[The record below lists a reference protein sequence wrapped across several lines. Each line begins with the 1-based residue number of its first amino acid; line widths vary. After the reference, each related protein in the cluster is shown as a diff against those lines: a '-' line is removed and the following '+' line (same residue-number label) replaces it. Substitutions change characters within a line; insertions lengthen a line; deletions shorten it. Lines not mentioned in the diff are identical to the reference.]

1 MRKSLLAVALA
12 FAFPA
17 AFAQSSVTLYGIV
30 DVGVEYLDVGNL
42 SSTRIASGMSQGSR
56 WGIRGSE
63 VLGGGYSAVF
73 TLESR
78 FSIDTGSVTNNNS
91 VYWCRPAGSTDSPV
105 CPGVTVFQGPAV
117 ALPPTHPLRVGVASL
132 QNTLNDALLAEL
144 TTVNSSG
151 ALFDRQAYAGL
162 VTPYGA
168 IIGGRQYTPGY
179 EIINKY
185 SVLGDQTALQFGQG
199 YNTPQIRANN
209 ALQYRA
215 ELKGFTVSL
224 MYGFGGSEANRSER
238 VAPPTDGDDFM
249 GGNVQYNTSNWG
261 VGLGY
266 NRTNVVPYATQAAG
280 TPTQKT
286 GLEQLNLGGWFGFGS
301 VKVYAQWNHRENEN
315 PILTPADIS
324 NFAYQIALA
333 PPANQAAVAASIL
346 NTARSL
352 NIHPHDM
359 DLMRGFVGPTDSDAY
374 HLGASWTIG
383 NHVLY
388 GVYNYGKDKARS
400 AWATQDASASH
411 FGAAYFY
418 NFSRRT
424 ALYTVAAFMKNSDQS
439 RMSLSSAG
447 YTTGWTTGAGE
458 DATALQL
465 GLRHSF

>member
-1 MRKSLLAVALA
+1 MRKSLVAVALA

-30 DVGVEYLDVGNL
+30 DVGVERLDVGDV
-42 SSTRIASGMSQGSR
+42 SATRLMSGISQGSR

-63 VLGGGYSAVF
+63 ALGGGYSAIF

-78 FSIDTGSVTNNNS
+78 INIDTGSVTNNDAL
-91 VYWCRPAGSTDSPV
+91 YWCRPAGTTATPTSPTI
-105 CPGVTVFQGPAV
+105 CPGVGLATPLPPSAAPAV
-117 ALPPTHPLRVGVASL
+117 VGGLNTINNALL
-132 QNTLNDALLAEL
+132 QNL
-144 TTVNSSG
+144 TTVNSAG
-151 ALFDRQAYAGL
+151 ALFDRQAYVG
-162 VTPYGA
+162 VITPYGA
-168 IIGGRQYTPGY
+168 VLGGRQYTPGY

-215 ELKGFTVSL
+215 ELKGFTLSL
-224 MYGFGGSEANRSER
+224 MYGFGGSEGNRSER

-249 GGNVQYNTSNWG
+249 GANVQYNTANWG
-261 VGLGY
+261 LGLGY

-286 GLEQLNLGGWFGFGS
+286 GLEQLNLGGWMGFGAF
-301 VKVYAQWNHRENEN
+301 KVYAQWNHRENEN
-315 PILTPADIS
+315 PILTPADLQNLIVS
-324 NFAYQIALA
+324 TGGNLA
-333 PPANQAAVAASIL
+333 AINGIL
-346 NTARSL
+346 GSL
-352 NIHPHDM
+352 NLHPHDM
-359 DLMRGFVGPTDSDAY
+359 DLMRGFAGPTDSDAY

-383 NHVLY
+383 SHVLY

-400 AWATQDASASH
+400 AWATQDATASH
-411 FGAAYFY
+411 YGVAYFY

-424 ALYTVAAFMKNSDQS
+424 ALYGVIAMMDNSDQS

-458 DATALQL
+458 DATAFQL
-465 GLRHSF
+465 GVRHSF

>member
-12 FAFPA
+12 FAFPT
-17 AFAQSSVTLYGIV
+17 AFAQSNVTLYGIV
-30 DVGVEYLDVGNL
+30 DVGVEFLDIGGE
-42 SSTRIASGMSQGSR
+42 STTRLASGMSQGSR

-78 FSIDTGSVTNNNS
+78 FSIDTGSVTNNDAI
-91 VYWCRPAGSTDSPV
+91 YWCRPVGSTANPV
-105 CPGVTVFQGPAV
+105 CPGVTLVTP
-117 ALPPTHPLRVGVASL
+117 LPPTLAPVVVGGMNSV
-132 QNTLNDALLAEL
+132 NNALLQAI
-144 TTVNSSG
+144 TTVNSAG
-151 ALFDRQAYAGL
+151 ALFDRQAYVGL

-168 IIGGRQYTPGY
+168 IVGGRQYTPGY
-179 EIINKY
+179 EIINKF

-215 ELKGFTVSL
+215 ELKGFTLSL
-224 MYGFGGSEANRSER
+224 MYGFGGSEGLRNER
-238 VAPPTDGDDFM
+238 ATAPTDGDDFM

-286 GLEQLNLGGWFGFGS
+286 GLEQLNIGGWMGFGN

-315 PILTPADIS
+315 PILSPADIQNLIVS
-324 NFAYQIALA
+324 TGGNLA
-333 PPANQAAVAASIL
+333 AIQGIL
-346 NTARSL
+346 GGL
-352 NIHPHDM
+352 NLHPHDM
-359 DLMRGFVGPTDSDAY
+359 DLMRGFAGPTDSDAY

-388 GVYNYGKDKARS
+388 GVYNYGKDSARS

-424 ALYTVAAFMKNSDQS
+424 ALYAVAAFMKNSDQS

-447 YTTGWTTGAGE
+447 YTTGWTTGFGE
-458 DATALQL
+458 DASALQF
-465 GLRHSF
+465 GMRHTF

>member
-12 FAFPA
+12 FAFPT
-17 AFAQSSVTLYGIV
+17 AFAQSNVTLYGIV
-30 DVGVEYLDVGNL
+30 DVGVEYLDVGKE
-42 SSTRIASGMSQGSR
+42 STTRLASGMSQGSR
-56 WGIRGSE
+56 WGLRGTE
-63 VLGGGYSAVF
+63 VLGGGYSAIF

-78 FSIDTGSVTNNNS
+78 FSIDTGSVTNNDS
-91 VYWCRPAGSTDSPV
+91 IYWCRFAGSTATAV
-105 CPGVTVFQGPAV
+105 CPGVTLVTP
-117 ALPPTHPLRVGVASL
+117 LPPTLAPAVVGGMNAV
-132 QNTLNDALLAEL
+132 NNALLQSI
-144 TTVNSSG
+144 TTVNSAG
-151 ALFDRQAYAGL
+151 ALFDRQAYVGL

-168 IIGGRQYTPGY
+168 LVGGRQYTPGY
-179 EIINKY
+179 EIINKF

-215 ELKGFTVSL
+215 ELKGFTLSL
-224 MYGFGGSEANRSER
+224 MYGFGGSEGLRTER
-238 VAPPTDGDDFM
+238 AAPPTDGDDFM
-249 GGNVQYNTSNWG
+249 GGNVQYNTANWG

-286 GLEQLNLGGWFGFGS
+286 GLEQLNIGGWFGFGNF
-301 VKVYAQWNHRENEN
+301 KFYGQWNHRENEN
-315 PILTPADIS
+315 PILTPGDIQNLIVS
-324 NFAYQIALA
+324 TGGNLTAITG
-333 PPANQAAVAASIL
+333 IL
-346 NTARSL
+346 GGL
-352 NIHPHDM
+352 NLHPHDM
-359 DLMRGFVGPTDSDAY
+359 DLMRGLAGPTDSDAY

-411 FGAAYFY
+411 YGVAYFY

-424 ALYTVAAFMKNSDQS
+424 ALYAVAAFMDNNDQS

-447 YTTGWTTGAGE
+447 YTTGWTTAAGE
-458 DATALQL
+458 DATAFQL

>member
-1 MRKSLLAVALA
+1 MRKSLVAVALA

-17 AFAQSSVTLYGIV
+17 AFAQSNITLYGLV
-30 DVGVEYLDVGNL
+30 DVGVERLDVGDL
-42 SSTRIASGMSQGSR
+42 STTRVMSGISQGSR
-56 WGIRGSE
+56 WGLRGTES
-63 VLGGGYSAVF
+63 LGGGYSAIF

-78 FSIDTGSVTNNNS
+78 INIDSGSMTNNDS
-91 VYWCRPAGSTDSPV
+91 LYWCRPAGSTAPAV
-105 CPGVTVFQGPAV
+105 CPGVGLASPLPPAAAPAV
-117 ALPPTHPLRVGVASL
+117 IGGINAVNNSL
-132 QNTLNDALLAEL
+132 LQAI
-144 TTVNSSG
+144 TTVNSAG
-151 ALFDRQAYAGL
+151 ALFDRQAYVGL
-162 VTPYGA
+162 ITPYGA
-168 IIGGRQYTPGY
+168 VLGGRQYTPGY
-179 EIINKY
+179 EIINKF

-224 MYGFGGSEANRSER
+224 MYGFGGSEGQRNER
-238 VAPPTDGDDFM
+238 ATPPSDGDDFM
-249 GGNVQYNTSNWG
+249 GANVQYNTGNWG

-286 GLEQLNLGGWFGFGS
+286 GLEQLNLGGWMGFGS

-315 PILTPADIS
+315 PILTPADIQNLIVS
-324 NFAYQIALA
+324 TGGNLA
-333 PPANQAAVAASIL
+333 AITGIL
-346 NTARSL
+346 GGL
-352 NIHPHDM
+352 NLHPHDM
-359 DLMRGFVGPTDSDAY
+359 DLMRGFAGPTDSDAY

-400 AWATQDASASH
+400 AWATQDATASH
-411 FGAAYFY
+411 YGVAYFY

-424 ALYTVAAFMKNSDQS
+424 ALYGVVAMMDNSDQS

-458 DATALQL
+458 DATALQF
-465 GLRHSF
+465 GVRHTF

>member
-1 MRKSLLAVALA
+1 MRKSLVAVALA
-12 FAFPA
+12 FAFPVA
-17 AFAQSSVTLYGIV
+17 AFAQSNVTLYGLV
-30 DVGVEYLDVGNL
+30 DVGVERLDVGDL
-42 SSTRIASGMSQGSR
+42 SATRIMSGISQGSR
-56 WGIRGSE
+56 WGIRGTE
-63 VLGGGYSAVF
+63 VLGGGYSAIF

-78 FSIDTGSVTNNNS
+78 INIDTGSMTNNDAL
-91 VYWCRPAGSTDSPV
+91 YWCRPAGTTATPASPTI
-105 CPGVTVFQGPAV
+105 CPGVGVVTIPSPTVV
-117 ALPPTHPLRVGVASL
+117 AGMSALNNELLR
-132 QNTLNDALLAEL
+132 NI
-144 TTVNSSG
+144 TTVNSAG

-162 VTPYGA
+162 ITPYGA
-168 IIGGRQYTPGY
+168 LLAGRQYTPGY
-179 EIINKY
+179 EIINKF

-224 MYGFGGSEANRSER
+224 MYGFGGSEGNRNER
-238 VAPPTDGDDFM
+238 ATPPSDGDDFM
-249 GGNVQYNTSNWG
+249 GGNVQYNTASWG

-286 GLEQLNLGGWFGFGS
+286 GLEQLNLGGWMGFGS
-301 VKVYAQWNHRENEN
+301 IKVYAQWNHRENEN
-315 PILTPADIS
+315 PILTPADIQS
-324 NFAYQIALA
+324 LTVLGATPAGFAQVQQILGGL
-333 PPANQAAVAASIL
+333 QV
-346 NTARSL
+346 
-352 NIHPHDM
+352 HPHDF
-359 DLMRGFVGPTDSDAY
+359 DLMRGFAGPTDSDAY

-400 AWATQDASASH
+400 AWATQDATASH
-411 FGAAYFY
+411 YGVAYFY

-424 ALYTVAAFMKNSDQS
+424 ALYGVIAMMDNSDQS

-458 DATALQL
+458 DATAFQF
-465 GLRHSF
+465 GVRHLF

>member
-1 MRKSLLAVALA
+1 MRKSLVAVALA
-12 FAFPA
+12 FVFPA
-17 AFAQSSVTLYGIV
+17 AFAQSNVTLYGLV
-30 DVGVEYLDVGNL
+30 DVGVERLDIGSL
-42 SSTRIASGMSQGSR
+42 SATRIMSGISQGSR
-56 WGIRGSE
+56 WGLRGTE
-63 VLGGGYSAVF
+63 ALGGGYSAIF

-78 FSIDTGSVTNNNS
+78 INIDTGSVTNNDS
-91 VYWCRPAGSTDSPV
+91 LYWCRPAGSTAAAV
-105 CPGVTVFQGPAV
+105 CPGVGLVTP
-117 ALPPTHPLRVGVASL
+117 LPPTAAPAVVGGINAVNNSL
-132 QNTLNDALLAEL
+132 LQAI
-144 TTVNSSG
+144 TTVNSAG
-151 ALFDRQAYAGL
+151 ALFDRQAYLGV

-168 IIGGRQYTPGY
+168 VLGGRQYTPAY

-215 ELKGFTVSL
+215 ELKGFTLSL
-224 MYGFGGSEANRSER
+224 MYGFGGSEGSRSER
-238 VAPPTDGDDFM
+238 ATAPTDGDDFM

-286 GLEQLNLGGWFGFGS
+286 GLEQLNLGGWMGFGNI
-301 VKVYAQWNHRENEN
+301 KVYAQWNHRENEN
-315 PILTPADIS
+315 PVLTPADIQNLIVS
-324 NFAYQIALA
+324 TGGNLA
-333 PPANQAAVAASIL
+333 AITGIL
-346 NTARSL
+346 GGL
-352 NIHPHDM
+352 NLHPHDM
-359 DLMRGFVGPTDSDAY
+359 DLMRGFAGPTDSDAY

-383 NHVLY
+383 SHVLY

-400 AWATQDASASH
+400 AWATQDATASH
-411 FGAAYFY
+411 YGVAYFY

-424 ALYTVAAFMKNSDQS
+424 ALYGVIAMMDNSDQS

-458 DATALQL
+458 DATAFQL
-465 GLRHSF
+465 GVRHAF

>member
-12 FAFPA
+12 FAFPT
-17 AFAQSSVTLYGIV
+17 AFAQSNVTLYGIV
-30 DVGVEYLDVGNL
+30 DVGVERLDVGGL
-42 SSTRIASGMSQGSR
+42 SGTRLASGISQGSR
-56 WGIRGSE
+56 WGVRGTE
-63 VLGGGYSAVF
+63 VLGGGYSAIF

-78 FSIDTGSVTNNNS
+78 ISIDTGTVTHNDS
-91 VYWCRPAGSTDSPV
+91 MYWCRPAGSTATAV
-105 CPGVTVFQGPAV
+105 CPGVGLVTPLAFPPGTPPAV
-117 ALPPTHPLRVGVASL
+117 IAGTTAAVVGGINAVNNALL
-132 QNTLNDALLAEL
+132 QNL
-144 TTVNSSG
+144 TTVNSAG
-151 ALFDRQAYAGL
+151 ALFDRQAYVGL
-162 VTPYGA
+162 VTPIGA
-168 IIGGRQYTPGY
+168 VIGGRQYTPGY
-179 EIINKY
+179 EIINKF

-215 ELKGFTVSL
+215 ELKGFTLSL
-224 MYGFGGSEANRSER
+224 MYGFGGSEALRTER
-238 VAPPTDGDDFM
+238 TTDPTDGDDFM

-266 NRTNVVPYATQAAG
+266 NRTNVVPYG
-280 TPTQKT
+280 TTTQKT
-286 GLEQLNLGGWFGFGS
+286 GLEQLNVGGWFGFGN

-315 PILTPADIS
+315 PILTPADI
-324 NFAYQIALA
+324 QGLVTA
-333 PPANQAAVAASIL
+333 PGATLQGISTIL
-346 NTARSL
+346 GGL

-359 DLMRGFVGPTDSDAY
+359 DLMRGFAGPTDSDAY

-424 ALYTVAAFMKNSDQS
+424 ALYAVAAFMKNSDQS

-458 DATALQL
+458 DASALQL
-465 GLRHSF
+465 GVRHMF

>member
-12 FAFPA
+12 FAFPT
-17 AFAQSSVTLYGIV
+17 AFAQSNVTLYGIV
-30 DVGVEYLDVGNL
+30 DVGVEFLDIGDE
-42 SSTRIASGMSQGSR
+42 STTRLASGMSQGSR
-56 WGIRGSE
+56 WGLRGTE
-63 VLGGGYSAVF
+63 VLGGGYSALF

-78 FSIDTGSVTNNNS
+78 FSIDTGSVTNNDS
-91 VYWCRPAGSTDSPV
+91 IYWCRLAGSTATAV
-105 CPGVTVFQGPAV
+105 CPGVTLVTP
-117 ALPPTHPLRVGVASL
+117 LPPTLAPVVVGGMSAV
-132 QNTLNDALLAEL
+132 NNALLQAI
-144 TTVNSSG
+144 TTVNSAG
-151 ALFDRQAYAGL
+151 ALFDRQAYLGV

-168 IIGGRQYTPGY
+168 IVGGRQYTPGY

-215 ELKGFTVSL
+215 ELKGFTLSL
-224 MYGFGGSEANRSER
+224 MYGFGGSEGLRSER
-238 VAPPTDGDDFM
+238 ATPPTDGDDFM
-249 GGNVQYNTSNWG
+249 GGNVQYNTANWG

-286 GLEQLNLGGWFGFGS
+286 GLEQLNLGGWMGFGN

-315 PILTPADIS
+315 PILTPADIQNLIVS
-324 NFAYQIALA
+324 TGGNLA
-333 PPANQAAVAASIL
+333 AIQGIL
-346 NTARSL
+346 GSL
-352 NIHPHDM
+352 NLHPHDM
-359 DLMRGFVGPTDSDAY
+359 DLMRGLAGPTDSDAY

-424 ALYTVAAFMKNSDQS
+424 ALYAVAAFMKNSDQS

-447 YTTGWTTGAGE
+447 YTTGWTTGFGE

-465 GLRHSF
+465 GMRHSF